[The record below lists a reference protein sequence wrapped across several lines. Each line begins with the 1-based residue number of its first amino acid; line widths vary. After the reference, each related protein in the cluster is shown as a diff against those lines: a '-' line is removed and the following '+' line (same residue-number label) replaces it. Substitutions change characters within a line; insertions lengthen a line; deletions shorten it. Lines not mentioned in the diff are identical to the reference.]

1 MLNKERNKI
10 ILLGVNKPRGV
21 ICTHRDEKG
30 RVKIYDLIP
39 KNIVKEFKGKI
50 HSVGRL
56 DFNSQGLILVTN
68 NTKIKSYLEKPSSK
82 ILRVYKV
89 KIQGLINNND
99 IKKYK
104 NGTHIGNDFYS
115 IISMTVIKKT
125 KSYSWL
131 LIKLDEGKNQHI
143 RKVFKKIGFS
153 VNKLIRIQYGPFKIG
168 SLETGKSRILNFN
181 KLKLTTSL

>member
-99 IKKYK
+99 IKKIQKWNTY
-104 NGTHIGNDFYS
+104 
-115 IISMTVIKKT
+115 
-125 KSYSWL
+125 
-131 LIKLDEGKNQHI
+131 
-143 RKVFKKIGFS
+143 RK
-153 VNKLIRIQYGPFKIG
+153 
-168 SLETGKSRILNFN
+168 
-181 KLKLTTSL
+181 